1 MPAFLERAL
10 EKEGVKHGF
19 SGKRLK
25 KYIYGGMNSAGA
37 MHGNQETAKGAA
49 MERKHEAKM
58 KQHPF
63 RKAAGR

>member
-1 MPAFLERAL
+1 MPRFLEQAL

-25 KYIYGGMNSAGA
+25 KYIFGSMNNIGA
-37 MHGNQETAKGAA
+37 MRGNQETAKGAA
-49 MERKHEAKM
+49 MERKHER
-58 KQHPF
+58 QHPF